1 MGLFDRKK
9 EGSKWDAWIGEKIRQ
24 ARKEKDWTQSQL
36 AEAVDKSQNNISD
49 YERGRLEISAVDLM
63 FIALALEKPITY
75 FVPPRVRGAS
85 PDDLTD
91 KEKELIHYASEM
103 PDELFE
109 LLLDQAKKYRE
120 ITYNKIAERRREE
133 RQQEKAEETKQRK

>member
-24 ARKEKDWTQSQL
+24 ARKEKGWTQSQL

-49 YERGRLEISAVDLM
+49 YERGRLEISVVDLM
-63 FIALALEKPITY
+63 LIALALEKPITY
-75 FVPPRVRGAS
+75 FVPPRVRGAN

-91 KEKELIHYASEM
+91 KEKELIHYASEI